1 MQVILG
7 GGGAIGTALAKELS
21 AYTNDIRIVSRT
33 PEKVNESDETV
44 AADLLDSAAVQ
55 NAVAG
60 AAIVYLVAGMP
71 YNLSVWEQQWPVVM
85 QNVISACK
93 RQGAKL
99 VFFDNVYLYD
109 EKSIGHMTESS
120 PINPPSKKGRV
131 RAAIA
136 QQVMDNAG
144 RGDLTAMIVRA
155 ADFYGPGISN
165 SVLQET
171 VYKPFTKGKSAVW
184 MGNRTKIHSFTY
196 TPDAAKATA
205 LLGNTPDAYN
215 QVWHLPT
222 SDEKLTGND
231 WIKRFSSAMQVK
243 GKAMTIPKT
252 MVRLMGL
259 FNPLMKEM
267 VEMLYQNERDYF
279 FDSTKFKSRFP
290 HFNITP
296 YSEGVKAVVAAGQ
309 RAMK

>member
-7 GGGAIGTALAKELS
+7 GGGAIGTALAKELKT
-21 AYTNDIRIVSRT
+21 YTGHIRIVSRT
-33 PEKVNESDETV
+33 PEKVNEDDETTT
-44 AADLLDSAAVQ
+44 ADLLNATAVN
-55 NAVAG
+55 NAIAG
-60 AAIVYLVAGMP
+60 GSVVYLVAGLP
-71 YNLSVWEQQWPVVM
+71 YKLPVWQQQWPAVM
-85 QNVISACK
+85 KNVINACK
-93 RQGAKL
+93 QHRAKL

-109 EKSIGHMTESS
+109 KKAVGHLTEES
-120 PINPPSKKGRV
+120 PINPPSQKGKV

-136 QQVMDNAG
+136 QQLMDEVRSGN
-144 RGDLTAMIVRA
+144 LTAMIVRA

-184 MGNRTKIHSFTY
+184 MGDRSKIHSFTY

-205 LLGNTPDAYN
+205 LLGNTPDTYN

-231 WIKRFSSAMQVK
+231 WIKLFAETMQVK
-243 GKAMTIPKT
+243 AKAMTIPKT
-252 MVRLMGL
+252 MIRLMGL

-267 VEMLYQNERDYF
+267 VEMLYQNEQDYF
-279 FDSTKFKSRFP
+279 FDSSKFKRRFP
-290 HFNITP
+290 DFIITP
-296 YSEGVKAVVAAGQ
+296 YQKGVKEVVAAG
-309 RAMK
+309 